1 MRKKRTPWP
10 RWAKIVRNLL
20 LVLLLSIFIWD
31 LLGKPLPH
39 EAALRRLER
48 QYLIPE
54 TDRSVEISRGYWG
67 GNMRIDW
74 TEGAAMA
81 SMRVRR
87 EVQPRY
93 YYFYHPFSEIYRLTE
108 GPNLLA
114 LLWSA
119 HLPSGVA
126 GTIESYHV
134 YAAIDPPED
143 SVTAELTLHGD
154 GGAFTASGQK
164 EDGSYIFYVPLELD
178 DGLTAYELMF
188 YDADGGLLDV
198 VMSGGGKGAER

>member
-1 MRKKRTPWP
+1 MRKKRAPWP
-10 RWAKIVRNLL
+10 RRAKAARNLL
-20 LVLLLSIFIWD
+20 LVLLLGGVIWG
-31 LLGKPLPH
+31 LLGKPLPY

-54 TDRSVEISRGYWG
+54 TEHSTEISRGYWG
-67 GNMRIDW
+67 GNVRVDW
-74 TEGAAMA
+74 NEYAAMA
-81 SMRVRR
+81 SIRVLRAAS
-87 EVQPRY
+87 PRSY
-93 YYFYHPFSEIYRLTE
+93 YYHYPIVEIYRLTE

-114 LLWSA
+114 LPWSTR
-119 HLPSGVA
+119 LPGDTV
-126 GTIESYHV
+126 GTIDSYAI

-154 GGAFTASGQK
+154 GGTFTASGQK
-164 EDGSYIFYVPLELD
+164 EDGSYIFYVPLESD